1 MNYNLHIKY
10 MKRKRYKIKYKFDPN
25 IQTETE
31 FIKYCYSVAKF
42 GIYPILKCN
51 NLLDYITQST
61 QCLDEIYPNPSFS
74 QRLYHIINDIPH
86 GLRCPVCG
94 SPLKFQ
100 QVYKTTCGKSIC
112 LCSMDSII
120 QSNPDV
126 IRKKEQTMI
135 EKYGVAYS
143 IQNPESNQK
152 RIKTVIEKYGV
163 DNTSKSDIIKKKMV
177 ETNLRR
183 YGSTNPQGNTKVR
196 AKMHK
201 TNLERYGK
209 KEYGATRDCKI
220 KSINTCRQRYGA
232 DYYMLTK
239 NFKSISKPFINT
251 SEKLKSLTERNFRK
265 ILENDEMTHNYTY
278 VRYDTN
284 VKKHILKCHNCN
296 NTFEI
301 GSLLYRIRFNHNHVI
316 CTNCNP
322 INKPI
327 SIQEKEFGNYLKS
340 IYDKEIIENTRS
352 IINPYEL
359 DYYFPDLRLAIE
371 YNGNYWHANPKY
383 YSEDEIIDIKGIEYL
398 VKDIWK
404 RDQRKLEYCNDKNIT
419 LITIWEDDWI
429 NNTNETKK
437 LVKDFLATV

>member
-1 MNYNLHIKY
+1 MKY
-10 MKRKRYKIKYKFDPN
+10 
-25 IQTETE
+25 
-31 FIKYCYSVAKF
+31 S
-42 GIYPILKCN
+42 
-51 NLLDYITQST
+51 
-61 QCLDEIYPNPSFS
+61 NPPFS
-74 QRLYHIINDIPH
+74 QRLYHIINDVPY

-100 QVYKTTCGKSIC
+100 QAYKTTCGKSAC
-112 LCSMDSII
+112 LSSITSII

-126 IRKKEQTMI
+126 IKKREETMI
-135 EKYGVAYS
+135 KKYGVAYS
-143 IQNPESNQK
+143 IQNPKSNQK
-152 RIKTVIEKYGV
+152 RIKTVIERYGY
-163 DNTSKSDIIKKKMV
+163 DSASKSDIIKKKM
-177 ETNLRR
+177 
-183 YGSTNPQGNTKVR
+183 
-196 AKMHK
+196 AK
-201 TNLERYGK
+201 TNLEKYGSVVSQGNPKVRSKTHQTNLKRYGT
-209 KEYGATRDCKI
+209 KEYGASLECKK
-220 KSINTCRQRYGA
+220 KSKKTCNERYGT

-239 NFKSISKPFINT
+239 NFESIRKPFIST
-251 SEKLKSLTERNFRK
+251 PEKYKSLTERNFRK

-383 YSEDEIIDIKGIEYL
+383 YSEDEIIDIKGIEYF

-437 LVKDFLATV
+437 LVKDYLATV

>member
-1 MNYNLHIKY
+1 
-10 MKRKRYKIKYKFDPN
+10 MKRKHYKIKYKFDSN

-31 FIKYCYSVAKF
+31 FIKYCCSVAKF
-42 GIYPILKCN
+42 GIYSILKCN
-51 NLLDYITQST
+51 NLLDYVTQST
-61 QCLDEIYPNPSFS
+61 QFLDEIYPNPPFS
-74 QRLYHIINDIPH
+74 QRLYHIINDTPY

-100 QVYKTTCGKSIC
+100 QTYKTTCGKSTC
-112 LCSMDSII
+112 LSSMDSII

-126 IRKKEQTMI
+126 IKKKEQTMI

-163 DNTSKSDIIKKKMV
+163 DNASKSDIIKKKTT

-183 YGSTNPQGNTKVR
+183 YGSKTPSGNKEIR

-201 TNLERYGK
+201 TNLERYGT
-209 KEYGATRDCKI
+209 KEYGASLECKK
-220 KSINTCRQRYGA
+220 KSKKTCNERYGK

-239 NFKSISKPFINT
+239 NFESKRKPFIST
-251 SEKLKSLTERNFRK
+251 PEKYKSLTERNFRK

-278 VRYDTN
+278 VEYDTN
-284 VKKHILKCHNCN
+284 AKKHTLMCHDCN
-296 NTFEI
+296 SVFKI
-301 GSLLYRIRFNHNHVI
+301 SAGLYRIRFNHNHVI

-327 SIQEKEFGNYLKS
+327 SIQEKEFGDYLKS

-359 DYYFPDLRLAIE
+359 DYYFPDLRVAIE
-371 YNGNYWHANPKY
+371 YNGDYWHTNPRY
-383 YSEDEIIDIKGIEYL
+383 YSENEIINIKGTEYL
-398 VKDIWK
+398 VSEIWK
-404 RDQRKLEYCNDKNIT
+404 RDQKKLEYCNDKNIT
-419 LITIWEDDWI
+419 LVTIWEDDWT
-429 NNTNETKK
+429 NNKNKTKK